1 LKAEIVELKDE
12 KRKETDALD
21 SKLKQAMIEKA
32 ELSAKE
38 QTAIE
43 RIAQLAKDKERIE
56 LENEEKMLN
65 SKKDSQRQL
74 AEMQTKMQSA
84 YDEQKEVQRRQ
95 MASESEFDK

>member
-1 LKAEIVELKDE
+1 MKDE